1 MEARGGGDAYGARV
15 HVTAR
20 LFALLRSLWWK
31 VFRRERLEAE
41 LENELSAYVDL
52 LAFEYERSGMT
63 AAEARR
69 AALVETGGVDQVKE
83 RTRDAWTGNALATGV
98 REVRYALR
106 TLRRSPA
113 FLGIAVVML
122 ALGIGGATAV
132 FTVINGSLYRPL
144 PGAAEPDRLITV
156 ERVQSARTNAEFS
169 YPDYRDLR
177 AGSSAL
183 MGLAAYNGTS
193 MSLEDPA
200 GSARAWVSYVSDNFF
215 TVLGVRP
222 AAGRFFGAAATR
234 GRDMEESEQ
243 VVLGHELW
251 QERFG
256 ASPDAIGSAIR
267 LDGHLF
273 TIIGVAPPG
282 FIGAMAP
289 YPMELWIPV
298 ATGGQ
303 ASAPLSR
310 FVDLESR
317 RSGWLRLVG
326 RLGPNK
332 TVDEAQSDL
341 AGIAGR
347 LAATYPTNRERSVLV
362 LSGAGLT
369 GEERVRLSRLPH
381 LLAMTVALLL
391 LIACGNV
398 ASLSL
403 VRAASRRRELATRLA
418 LGASRAALVRQV
430 ALEGVLIAVGAGLL
444 GVLAARLLVGSA
456 SLVHTVVPL
465 EGVELGMD
473 ARVLA
478 IAVAASTVTAVI
490 VALVP
495 ALQVIRVPTGAV
507 LKDSGGVM
515 RRSAGQRVLVAAQ
528 VGASLVL
535 LSASTIVFSSFQ
547 RTLHIRDG
555 LDPRVLTDV
564 RLEIERL
571 ESTPAR
577 HRTFFHD
584 LLAHAATD
592 PAIAGAALTTTIPPF
607 QWAPHATVFRHGEEP
622 PRAALAG
629 RELELGL
636 RVSAVHVSAEFFMVL
651 GIPLLRG
658 RTFTARDDASS
669 ELVTIVSRQL
679 AEALWPASD
688 PIGEYLAWP
697 SLEGPT
703 RPPLRVV
710 GIAADTRDISLDGD
724 TRPAMYLPYTQ
735 KPGINPLLLLR
746 GKGDAGISEAAVREI
761 VATVDPN
768 VMVLGARTLHDRL
781 RDEVQPQRTA
791 SAWIGVF
798 GLIAL
803 LLASMGLYGVIA
815 QGVLQR
821 TRELAVRSAL
831 GATSRG
837 ILATVF
843 GEGLRLAAAGGIMGV
858 IGAVAALQV
867 LRSLFTGIESID
879 LLSASV
885 AVTALAIAMVAA
897 TYVPA
902 RRASRLDPMAA
913 LRCD

>member
-1 MEARGGGDAYGARV
+1 
-15 HVTAR
+15 VTAR
-20 LFALLRSLWWK
+20 LFAHLRSLWWK

-52 LAFEYERSGMT
+52 LAFEYERNGMT
-63 AAEARR
+63 PAEARR
-69 AALVETGGVDQVKE
+69 AALVATGGVEQVKE
-83 RTRDAWTGNALATGV
+83 RTRDAWTGNVLATGV
-98 REVRYALR
+98 REVRYAWR

-113 FLGIAVVML
+113 FLGIAVVTL

-156 ERVQSARTNAEFS
+156 ERVQSGRTTAEFS

-183 MGLAAYNGTS
+183 AGLAAYNGTS
-193 MSLEDPA
+193 MPLEDPA
-200 GSARAWVSYVSDNFF
+200 GSTRAWVSYVSDNFF

-222 AAGRFFGAAATR
+222 VAGRFFGAAGTR
-234 GRDMEESEQ
+234 ARDPGDNEQ

-256 ASPDAIGSAIR
+256 GAPNAIGSAIR

-303 ASAPLSR
+303 ASAPLTGY
-310 FVDLESR
+310 VDLESR
-317 RSGWLRLVG
+317 RRGWLRLVG
-326 RLGPNK
+326 RLAPSN
-332 TVDEAQSDL
+332 TVEEAQVEL
-341 AGIAGR
+341 AGIARR

-369 GEERVRLSRLPH
+369 GEERARLSRVPQ
-381 LLAMTVALLL
+381 LLAMAVGLLL

-403 VRAASRRRELATRLA
+403 VRAAARRRELATRLA
-418 LGASRAALVRQV
+418 LGASRAALFRQV

-465 EGVELGMD
+465 EGVDLGMD

-478 IAVAASTVTAVI
+478 ITVAASAVTAVI

-507 LKDSGGVM
+507 LKDTGGVM

-535 LSASTIVFSSFQ
+535 LAASTIVFSSFQ
-547 RTLHIRDG
+547 RTLHVRDG
-555 LDPRVLTDV
+555 LDPRLLTDA
-564 RLEIERL
+564 RLEFE
-571 ESTPAR
+571 ESLSEPAR
-577 HRTFFHD
+577 RFTFFRE
-584 LLAHAATD
+584 LLARATAD
-592 PAIAGAALTTTIPPF
+592 QAVAGAALTTTIPPF
-607 QWAPHATVFRHGEEP
+607 QWGGRATVFRRGEEP
-622 PRAALAG
+622 SRDALAG

-636 RVSAVHVSAEFFMVL
+636 RVSAVHVSAEFFSVM
-651 GIPLLRG
+651 GIPLAFG
-658 RTFTARDDASS
+658 RAFNARDDAGS
-669 ELVTIVSRQL
+669 EPVTIVSRQL
-679 AEALWPASD
+679 ADALWPASNA
-688 PIGEYLAWP
+688 IGEYLAWP
-697 SLEGPT
+697 SLEGPA

-710 GIAADTRDISLDGD
+710 GVASDTRDISPAGE
-724 TRPAMYLPYTQ
+724 TTPAMYLPYTQ
-735 KPGINPLLLLR
+735 RPGINPLLILR
-746 GKGDAGISEAAVREI
+746 GRGQAGISEAAVREI
-761 VATVDPN
+761 VAAVDPN
-768 VMVLGARTLHDRL
+768 VTVLGARTLHDRL

-803 LLASMGLYGVIA
+803 LLASIGLYGVIA
-815 QGVLQR
+815 QGVQQR

-831 GATSRG
+831 GATSRA

-843 GEGLRLAAAGGIMGV
+843 GEGLRLAAVGGIVGV
-858 IGAVAALQV
+858 VGAVAALRV

-879 LLSASV
+879 VLSAAAAV
-885 AVTALAIAMVAA
+885 AALAIAMVAA

-902 RRASRLDPMAA
+902 RRASRLDPMDA
-913 LRCD
+913 LRCN